1 MVAKLP
7 KLIKTGNS
15 ELDLENAMER
25 DGVIE
30 VLNLMHTH
38 PKQIDKVVRYYK
50 SAVRN
55 ADTSDADD
63 YFPAVTTLGKLPDDW
78 LAGWLANRSNIPVA
92 TLGKCK
98 AFDGE
103 AIKKMVTFEL
113 GASWQLQLPQHC
125 IKKDITAR
133 ALDMRSAELE
143 HRLKSA
149 DAVSHISGNGKINW
163 GAVGAFIPEVKEDKV
178 ESVIHCFSGVKAL
191 VDASQG
197 FTVGADWELK
207 ANWSETQAMFSKGG
221 GKLKIC
227 DLFAKR
233 TGPNAATMVSGNS
246 SAFNSLVERA
256 VQCCKTIEDAHNKR
270 VLAHK
275 VVVDT
280 EDFNEAIKDKLKDN
294 FKKAREALET
304 RKAENKNKRKT
315 TVADAQPKETPKKQK
330 AEADGDVVVA
340 KEGAEQASG
349 SAADASALPK
359 VPEEE
364 LFEH

>member
-1 MVAKLP
+1 MLLCLCSCESDLEHEFCETRLSHSCDGQQSMVQESVMLLEVSPLVTKLP

-113 GASWQLQLPQHC
+113 GASWQLQLPQQC

-133 ALDMRSAELE
+133 ALDMRSSELE
-143 HRLKSA
+143 RRLKTA
-149 DAVSHISGNGKINW
+149 DAVGTW
-163 GAVGAFIPEVKEDKV
+163 GHPRNPHRDG
-178 ESVIHCFSGVKAL
+178 SV
-191 VDASQG
+191 D
-197 FTVGADWELK
+197 
-207 ANWSETQAMFSKGG
+207 
-221 GKLKIC
+221 
-227 DLFAKR
+227 
-233 TGPNAATMVSGNS
+233 P
-246 SAFNSLVERA
+246 
-256 VQCCKTIEDAHNKR
+256 
-270 VLAHK
+270 
-275 VVVDT
+275 
-280 EDFNEAIKDKLKDN
+280 
-294 FKKAREALET
+294 
-304 RKAENKNKRKT
+304 T
-315 TVADAQPKETPKKQK
+315 T
-330 AEADGDVVVA
+330 
-340 KEGAEQASG
+340 
-349 SAADASALPK
+349 
-359 VPEEE
+359 
-364 LFEH
+364 

>member
-1 MVAKLP
+1 MVKESVKLLAVSPLVTKLP
-7 KLIKTGNS
+7 KLLKTS
-15 ELDLENAMER
+15 YELDLENAMER

-113 GASWQLQLPQHC
+113 GASWQLQLPQQC

-133 ALDMRSAELE
+133 ALDMRSSELE
-143 HRLKSA
+143 RRLKTA
-149 DAVSHISGNGKINW
+149 DAVRHISGNGKSNW

-178 ESVIHCFSGVKAL
+178 ESVVHRFSGVKAL

-207 ANWSETQAMFSKGG
+207 ANWSETQAMFAKGG
-221 GKLKIC
+221 GKLKIA

-246 SAFNSLVERA
+246 SVFNSIVERA
-256 VQCCKTIEDAHNKR
+256 VCSHKIIEDAHNKS

-315 TVADAQPKETPKKQK
+315 TVADAQPKETPKMQK
-330 AEADGDVVVA
+330 A
-340 KEGAEQASG
+340 
-349 SAADASALPK
+349 
-359 VPEEE
+359 
-364 LFEH
+364 